1 MNELTGAYGKALLE
15 INVPVEDVNLTA
27 DIFAGCPDLMDV
39 LSNPVI
45 TTEEKDRVIER
56 LIPKSMQVFLKV
68 VYRNGRAMD
77 ITEIIRSYRSLNRKA
92 VHCIKATVEYVTP
105 LTPEQQNRLIAL
117 VQKKTG
123 YEKVELFMV
132 YKPELLGGFV
142 LRTGDFRYDR
152 STRKMMSELK
162 NKLTRRD
169 GIIMGKR
176 VSGVRS
182 IRATVEYVTPLTEEQ
197 KERIIELVK
206 KKTGYQEVQ
215 LRLVENKELGGG
227 FILRAGNLRYDR
239 SIAEE
244 IKVMRR
250 ELMRR

>member
-1 MNELTGAYGKALLE
+1 MNQLTGAYGQALLE
-15 INVPVEDVNLTA
+15 IGVPVTDVDKA
-27 DIFAGCPDLMDV
+27 AAVFEGYPQLMDV

-45 TTEEKDRVIER
+45 SQDEKDRVIDR
-56 LIPKSMQVFLKV
+56 LMPGSMRRFIKV

-77 ITEIIRSYRSLNRKA
+77 ITEIFRSYRSLNRRA

-105 LTPEQQNRLIAL
+105 LTEEQKERLIRL

-123 YEKVELFMV
+123 YEKVELSPV

-152 STRKMMSELK
+152 STRKMLSELRHR
-162 NKLTRRD
+162 LTRRD
-169 GIIMGKR
+169 GIIMGR
-176 VSGVRS
+176 RASSVRS

-197 KERIIELVK
+197 KTRITQLVK
-206 KKTGYQEVQ
+206 KKTGYHEVQ
-215 LRLVENKELGGG
+215 LNLVENKDLIGG
-227 FILRAGNLRYDR
+227 FILRAGNLKFDY
-239 SIAEE
+239 SMAH
-244 IKVMRR
+244 KVKTMRR